1 MMDERSLLTRYAVVA
16 LGVVGGLE
24 WLLNRTVSR
33 VAAAPPL
40 EGTPRAIVEALG
52 KVGYFLVSPSF
63 VLAACV
69 AFLAALGLGS
79 GALRE
84 RRPYTMALGLF
95 LALFFTVAIAH
106 FWL

>member
-40 EGTPRAIVEALG
+40 EGTPRDIVEALG
-52 KVGYFLVSPSF
+52 RVGYFLVSP
-63 VLAACV
+63 
-69 AFLAALGLGS
+69 AFLLAALLGWLAVA
-79 GALRE
+79 ALA
-84 RRPYTMALGLF
+84 RRAIRDGRAGRQALSFLLAILF
-95 LALFFTVAIAH
+95 SI
-106 FWL
+106 